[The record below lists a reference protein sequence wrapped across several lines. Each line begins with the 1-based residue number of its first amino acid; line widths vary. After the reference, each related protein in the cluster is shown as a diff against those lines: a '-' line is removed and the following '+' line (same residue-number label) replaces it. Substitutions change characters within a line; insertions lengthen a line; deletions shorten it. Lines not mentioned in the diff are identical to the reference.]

1 MATREY
7 FVLGS
12 IGILCVFSLAI
23 GLEKMMKIILW
34 NYLLTALC
42 LALTPTISVLTGR
55 VTIQAPDVQQS
66 IWFLFTNTT
75 IIILVVYLIM
85 LILIFVKSRIHIG
98 MNLSGPAKVAMLVLA
113 IPMTIVSI
121 MITLEIA
128 VLWLKAFDM
137 VALQVLA
144 SSMPVSLFYK
154 QFVIYTPVII
164 SVHAFITVLMLSDI
178 SLMPKKGSSPH
189 ISIDD

>member
-1 MATREY
+1 
-7 FVLGS
+7 
-12 IGILCVFSLAI
+12 
-23 GLEKMMKIILW
+23 MMKIILW

-98 MNLSGPAKVAMLVLA
+98 MNLSWPAKVAMLVLA